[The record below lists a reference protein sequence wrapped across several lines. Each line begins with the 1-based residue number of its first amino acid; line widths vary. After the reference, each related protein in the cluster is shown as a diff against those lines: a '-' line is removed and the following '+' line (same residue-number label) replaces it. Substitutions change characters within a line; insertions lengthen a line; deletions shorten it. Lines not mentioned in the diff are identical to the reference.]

1 LARFF
6 CEVTQEP
13 SVQQDDLQVFR
24 TLPNGKTTEFKDN
37 LLNEINRNTFYE
49 WSDLLERHSMK
60 ARMDQVEAAFQK
72 IIEQLEQ

>member
-13 SVQQDDLQVFR
+13 SEQQDDLQVFR
-24 TLPNGKTTEFKDN
+24 TLPNGKTTEFKDT
-37 LLNEINRNTFYE
+37 LLNETNRNTFYE
-49 WSDLLERHSMK
+49 WSGLLERRSMK
-60 ARMDQVEAAFQK
+60 ARMDQVEAAYQK